1 MHIWVCR
8 LRSPLTAQRW
18 VERLV
23 YTNPKRSEG
32 QMQTPWRFCTCCGQL
47 RLRGK
52 GVAAAVMRYLGLCLS
67 PPSSSRSC
75 LLLSHISSVVFF
87 ALARGLEGLCSEG
100 EGNLAVVFLKGRWIY
115 VWIPGFPRPVPG
127 GLFLDFKKLE
137 ETVEEM
143 THRVRALA
151 VKSKGPEFKTPSTHL
166 KAWDYKVKTGG
177 S

>member
-1 MHIWVCR
+1 MLW
-8 LRSPLTAQRW
+8 PTQA
-18 VERLV
+18 
-23 YTNPKRSEG
+23 
-32 QMQTPWRFCTCCGQL
+32 PWKGCCCGRHALPRSLPFSSFLLQEL
-47 RLRGK
+47 
-52 GVAAAVMRYLGLCLS
+52 
-67 PPSSSRSC
+67 PPAF
-75 LLLSHISSVVFF
+75 SHLISVFF

-115 VWIPGFPRPVPG
+115 
-127 GLFLDFKKLE
+127 GLFLYFKKLE